1 MKFISSV
8 FIYIFHFLS
17 TPNYTHL
24 LTLCQLFLQV
34 ARSNVIWY
42 TKRKHLKGGIIIRQI
57 HLRETRTAVTEKVV
71 ESLFSVLPIVI
82 IVFLLCLYIS
92 PMQPDLLLT
101 FLVGALMLIIGMGLF
116 SLGAEQSMTPI
127 GNQIGT
133 ALTRTKNLP
142 LILAVSFLLGFAIT
156 IAEPDLQVLAQT
168 VPHISN
174 TVLLITVGA
183 GVGFFMSVCMLRIL
197 TGMRLRLLLIFFY
210 AIIFLLAFFADKNFL
225 GIAFD
230 SGGVTTG
237 PMTVPFI
244 LALGLGVSN
253 VRSDKNAEA
262 DSFGLVAL
270 CSIGPVLAVLILGFF
285 YKDNSAVADLSTAS
299 YGTTTDIGY
308 AFLHA
313 IPHYLKETAIAMLPI
328 IVIFFL
334 FQFTLLHLDS
344 RNLGKIMIGLL
355 YTYIGLVLFLTG
367 VNIGF
372 SALGAELGAALSS
385 GKSVWWLVPLAMAI
399 GWFIISAEPA
409 VAVLE
414 KQIETVSAGAI
425 PGRVIKRSLSIAIAL
440 AMGLSMI
447 RVLTG
452 ISLFWFLIPGYT
464 TALILTFFVPDIYTA
479 IAFDSGGVASGPMTA
494 TFMLQFFM
502 GASIALGGNVLQDAF
517 GVVAL
522 VAMMPLVSIQL
533 VGLFYERKQKRT
545 KETTVVYGDYDI
557 VELWEG
563 EHAK

>member
-1 MKFISSV
+1 M
-8 FIYIFHFLS
+8 
-17 TPNYTHL
+17 
-24 LTLCQLFLQV
+24 LTFCQLFLQV
-34 ARSNVIWY
+34 ARLNAIWY
-42 TKRKHLKGGIIIRQI
+42 TERKHLKGGIIIRQI

-82 IVFLLCLYIS
+82 IVFILCLYIS

-101 FLVGALMLIIGMGLF
+101 FLVGAMMLIIGMGLF

-285 YKDNSAVADLSTAS
+285 YKDNAAVADLSTAS

-313 IPHYLKETAIAMLPI
+313 IPHYLKETSIAMLPI

>member
-1 MKFISSV
+1 
-8 FIYIFHFLS
+8 
-17 TPNYTHL
+17 
-24 LTLCQLFLQV
+24 
-34 ARSNVIWY
+34 
-42 TKRKHLKGGIIIRQI
+42 
-57 HLRETRTAVTEKVV
+57 
-71 ESLFSVLPIVI
+71 
-82 IVFLLCLYIS
+82 
-92 PMQPDLLLT
+92 
-101 FLVGALMLIIGMGLF
+101 MLIIGMGLF

-285 YKDNSAVADLSTAS
+285 YKDNAAVADLSTAS

-372 SALGAELGAALSS
+372 SALGAEL
-385 GKSVWWLVPLAMAI
+385 VQHFP
-399 GWFIISAEPA
+399 
-409 VAVLE
+409 LE
-414 KQIETVSAGAI
+414 KVSGGSFLLPWQSAG
-425 PGRVIKRSLSIAIAL
+425 LSYQ
-440 AMGLSMI
+440 LS
-447 RVLTG
+447 RL
-452 ISLFWFLIPGYT
+452 
-464 TALILTFFVPDIYTA
+464 
-479 IAFDSGGVASGPMTA
+479 
-494 TFMLQFFM
+494 LQFLKNKLKQ
-502 GASIALGGNVLQDAF
+502 SVPVLYLA
-517 GVVAL
+517 G
-522 VAMMPLVSIQL
+522 
-533 VGLFYERKQKRT
+533 
-545 KETTVVYGDYDI
+545 
-557 VELWEG
+557 
-563 EHAK
+563 

>member
-8 FIYIFHFLS
+8 FIYNSFLS

-24 LTLCQLFLQV
+24 LTFCQLFLQV
-34 ARSNVIWY
+34 ARLNAIWY

-82 IVFLLCLYIS
+82 IVFILCLYIS

-101 FLVGALMLIIGMGLF
+101 FLVGAMMLIIGMGLF

-285 YKDNSAVADLSTAS
+285 YKDNAAVADLSTAS

>member
-1 MKFISSV
+1 M
-8 FIYIFHFLS
+8 S

-24 LTLCQLFLQV
+24 LTFCQLFLRV
-34 ARSNVIWY
+34 ARLNAIWY
-42 TKRKHLKGGIIIRQI
+42 TERKHLKGGIIIRQI

-82 IVFLLCLYIS
+82 IVFILCLYIS

-101 FLVGALMLIIGMGLF
+101 FLVGAMMLIIGMGLF

-174 TVLLITVGA
+174 TILLITVGA

-285 YKDNSAVADLSTAS
+285 YKDNAAVADLSTAS

-533 VGLFYERKQKRT
+533 VGLFYKRKQKRT

>member
-1 MKFISSV
+1 M
-8 FIYIFHFLS
+8 S

-24 LTLCQLFLQV
+24 LTFCQLFLQV
-34 ARSNVIWY
+34 ARLNAIWY

-82 IVFLLCLYIS
+82 IVFILCLYIS

-101 FLVGALMLIIGMGLF
+101 FLVGAMMLIIGMGLF

-285 YKDNSAVADLSTAS
+285 YKDNAAVADLSTAS

-502 GASIALGGNVLQDAF
+502 GASIALGGNILQDAF

-533 VGLFYERKQKRT
+533 VGLFYECKQKRT

>member
-1 MKFISSV
+1 M
-8 FIYIFHFLS
+8 S

-24 LTLCQLFLQV
+24 LTFCQLFLQV
-34 ARSNVIWY
+34 ARLNAIWY

-101 FLVGALMLIIGMGLF
+101 FLVGAMMLIIGMGLF

-285 YKDNSAVADLSTAS
+285 YKDNAAVADLSTAS

-533 VGLFYERKQKRT
+533 VGLFYECKQKRT

>member
-42 TKRKHLKGGIIIRQI
+42 TKRKHIKGGIIIRQI

-285 YKDNSAVADLSTAS
+285 YKDNAAVADLSTAS

-533 VGLFYERKQKRT
+533 VGLFYERKQKST

>member
-1 MKFISSV
+1 
-8 FIYIFHFLS
+8 
-17 TPNYTHL
+17 
-24 LTLCQLFLQV
+24 
-34 ARSNVIWY
+34 
-42 TKRKHLKGGIIIRQI
+42 
-57 HLRETRTAVTEKVV
+57 
-71 ESLFSVLPIVI
+71 
-82 IVFLLCLYIS
+82 
-92 PMQPDLLLT
+92 
-101 FLVGALMLIIGMGLF
+101 MLIIGMGLF

-285 YKDNSAVADLSTAS
+285 YKDNAAVADLSTAS

-502 GASIALGGNVLQDAF
+502 GASIALGGNVLQDSF

>member
-1 MKFISSV
+1 M
-8 FIYIFHFLS
+8 S

-24 LTLCQLFLQV
+24 LTFCQLFLQV
-34 ARSNVIWY
+34 ARLNAIWY

-285 YKDNSAVADLSTAS
+285 YKDNAAVADLSTAS

-533 VGLFYERKQKRT
+533 VGLFYERKQKST

>member
-1 MKFISSV
+1 M
-8 FIYIFHFLS
+8 S

-24 LTLCQLFLQV
+24 LTFCQLFLQV
-34 ARSNVIWY
+34 ARLNAIWY

-82 IVFLLCLYIS
+82 IVFILCLYIS

-285 YKDNSAVADLSTAS
+285 YKDNAAVADLSTAS

-372 SALGAELGAALSS
+372 SALGAALGAALSS

>member
-1 MKFISSV
+1 MRMRQDF
-8 FIYIFHFLS
+8 FLS
-17 TPNYTHL
+17 HSFYNLP
-24 LTLCQLFLQV
+24 V
-34 ARSNVIWY
+34 ARLNAIWY
-42 TKRKHLKGGIIIRQI
+42 TERKHLKGGIIIRQI

-82 IVFLLCLYIS
+82 IVFILCLYIS

-101 FLVGALMLIIGMGLF
+101 FLVGAMMLIIGMGLF

-285 YKDNSAVADLSTAS
+285 YKDNTAVADLSTAS

-533 VGLFYERKQKRT
+533 VGLFYKRKQKRT

>member
-1 MKFISSV
+1 V
-8 FIYIFHFLS
+8 FSALNHYNSFLS

-24 LTLCQLFLQV
+24 LTFCQLFLQV
-34 ARSNVIWY
+34 ARLNAIWY

-82 IVFLLCLYIS
+82 IVFILCLYIS

-101 FLVGALMLIIGMGLF
+101 FLVGAMMLIIGMGLF

-285 YKDNSAVADLSTAS
+285 YKDNTAVADLSTAS